1 LKLPAKENK
10 LKMRI
15 NNFTQ
20 NMLKKSNAE
29 LEHILEAKD
38 IYTDEAIQAV
48 IWELENRNLI
58 EKDTIKIAITT
69 VENEISVQEKQRDIK
84 NTNERSSE
92 AFGLP
97 VLYSKKAIQGFTIL
111 FSTLFG
117 TVLLMSNLKKMNK
130 PKARMEV
137 FVFGIVYTIF
147 TSLLLNYLPK
157 TFFLTLI
164 FNIVGYAV
172 LVEYY
177 WNKNLGKEFKHEKKQ
192 IKKPLIIS
200 LLVLVIVVCFSILP
214 AVLEA

>member
-1 LKLPAKENK
+1 
-10 LKMRI
+10 MRI

-58 EKDTIKIAITT
+58 EKDTIKIAITS
-69 VENEISVQEKQRDIK
+69 VETEISVQEKQRDIK
-84 NTNERSSE
+84 DTYEGTSE
-92 AFGLP
+92 LFDLP
-97 VLYSKKAIQGFTIL
+97 VLYSKTAIQGFSIL

-117 TVLLMSNLKKMNK
+117 AVLLMSNLKKMNK
-130 PKARMEV
+130 PKARIEV

-147 TSLLLNYLPK
+147 TSLILSYLPK
-157 TFFLTLI
+157 IFFLTLL
-164 FNIVGYAV
+164 FNIIGYAV

-177 WNKNLGKEFKHEKKQ
+177 WNKNLGKEFKHEKEQ

>member
-1 LKLPAKENK
+1 
-10 LKMRI
+10 MRT

-29 LEHILEAKD
+29 LEHIFEEKD
-38 IYTDEAIQAV
+38 TYTDEAIQAV

-58 EKDTIKIAITT
+58 EKDTIKLAIIP
-69 VENEISVQEKQRDIK
+69 VENETDVEEKQQDSKDIS
-84 NTNERSSE
+84 ESSFE
-92 AFGLP
+92 AFVLP
-97 VLYSKKAIQGFTIL
+97 VLYSKRAIQGFTIF

-117 TVLLMSNLKKMNK
+117 AILLMSNLQKMNK
-130 PKARMEV
+130 LKARIEV

-147 TSLLLNYLPK
+147 TIVLLNYLPK

-164 FNIVGYAV
+164 FNIVGYAI
-172 LVEYY
+172 LIEYY

-200 LLVLVIVVCFSILP
+200 LSVLAILVFFSIIP
-214 AVLEA
+214 AILG